1 MLHILFK
8 YFQFTNHHHLI
19 THQPFDEF
27 IALERLENIVPTVPE
42 YEIITTDFE
51 TVNANTDFEP
61 ELCTDLK

>member
-8 YFQFTNHHHLI
+8 YFQFTNYDLD
-19 THQPFDEF
+19 PFDEF